1 MKERELKTAQKFG
14 ILNKCQALEKELLQI
29 DRVEKIEFDLDGFY
43 SNIYKVII
51 LATYDIS
58 ITLENYFKARKEVVN
73 NVVKVAGNYGLTRTE
88 DSIEDYGTS
97 FYFVFR
103 CSKEWKNK
111 EN

>member
-43 SNIYKVII
+43 GNIYQVII
-51 LATYDIS
+51 LATYDIP
-58 ITLENYFKARKEVVN
+58 ITLENYFETRKEVVKN
-73 NVVKVAGNYGLTRTE
+73 IIKVAGNYGLTRTE
-88 DSIEDYGTS
+88 DSIEDYGTT